1 MLSIKAMQINPSPT
15 LAIDARAKQ
24 MKSEGID
31 VIGFGAGEPD
41 FETPEHIKVAAI
53 EAIRQGFTRYT
64 PASGIPELKAAI
76 CYKLRQENDL
86 DYEPEQIVVSNGAK
100 HCLDNVFAAILNPG
114 DEVIIPAP
122 YWVSYPEL
130 VKLNDGVPV
139 ALETRPGNNYK
150 ASIEDLQRALTP
162 RTKALVL
169 NSPCNPTGQVYS
181 REELTQI
188 AAFAVHHQVLIV
200 SDEVYEKLIYGNSEH
215 VSIAS
220 LSEEA
225 KKMTITVNGASK
237 TYAMTGWRIG
247 YTAAEK
253 DVAKAIASIQSHAAS
268 NPNSIAQKA
277 ALAAIT
283 SSQECVESMRQAFSE
298 RRDYMVKRINDMPYI
313 SCIEPEGAFY
323 LFANLSGA
331 FSRTF
336 QGSRLEDSDH
346 MAALLLEHYRI
357 ALVPGQGFGA
367 PEYARLSYATS
378 MENIR
383 EGMDRLEAFL
393 LALH

>member
-41 FETPEHIKVAAI
+41 FETPEHIKAAAI

-139 ALETRPGNNYK
+139 ALETRPENNYK
-150 ASIEDLQRALTP
+150 ASVEDLQRALTP

-200 SDEVYEKLIYGNSEH
+200 SDEVYEKLIYGNCEH
-215 VSIAS
+215 ISIAS
-220 LSEEA
+220 LSEET

-247 YTAAEK
+247 YTAAEN
-253 DVAKAIASIQSHAAS
+253 DVAKAMASIQSHAAS

-331 FSRTF
+331 FSRSF

-383 EGMDRLEAFL
+383 EGLDRLEAFL

>member
-1 MLSIKAMQINPSPT
+1 MLSLKAMQINPSPT

-41 FETPEHIKVAAI
+41 FETPEHIKAAAI

-86 DYEPEQIVVSNGAK
+86 AYEPEQIVVSNGAK

-130 VKLNDGVPV
+130 VKLNDGIPI
-139 ALETRPGNNYK
+139 ALETRPENNYK

-313 SCIEPEGAFY
+313 TCIEPQGAFY

-331 FSRTF
+331 FSKTF

-383 EGMDRLEAFL
+383 EGMNRLEAFL
-393 LALH
+393 LALA

>member
-1 MLSIKAMQINPSPT
+1 MLSLKAMQITPSPT

-41 FETPEHIKVAAI
+41 FETPEHIKAAAI

-86 DYEPEQIVVSNGAK
+86 AYEPEQIVVSNGAK

-139 ALETRPGNNYK
+139 ALETRPENNYK
-150 ASIEDLQRALTP
+150 VSVEDLQRALTP

-188 AAFAVHHQVLIV
+188 AAFAVEHQVLIV
-200 SDEVYEKLIYGNSEH
+200 SDEVYEKLIYGNSKH
-215 VSIAS
+215 ISIAS
-220 LSEEA
+220 LSEEV
-225 KKMTITVNGASK
+225 KKLTITVNGASK

-253 DVAKAIASIQSHAAS
+253 NVAKVIASIQSHAAS

-277 ALAAIT
+277 ALAAIA

-313 SCIEPEGAFY
+313 SCIEPQGAFY

-393 LALH
+393 LALA